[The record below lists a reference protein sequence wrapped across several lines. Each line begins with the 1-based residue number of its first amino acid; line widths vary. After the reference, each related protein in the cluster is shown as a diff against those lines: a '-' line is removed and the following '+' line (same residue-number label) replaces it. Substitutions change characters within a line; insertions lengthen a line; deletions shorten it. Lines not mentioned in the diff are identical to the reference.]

1 MRKKIYFLN
10 FNQETALGKS
20 TKSFFQ
26 TLVLYFQKIDV
37 LDLPSI
43 LNGRKETIVCLNNSL
58 ASNENLKKLKKGF
71 LKLGVIGK
79 QINFIELSSFPSQDG
94 ILNQMNNFYF
104 VSLPLSTHELFIKL
118 SKILNSIPDTENL
131 WSGGRRGR
139 VTLQL

>member
-10 FNQETALGKS
+10 FNQETPWENQLS
-20 TKSFFQ
+20 HFFANIG
-26 TLVLYFQKIDV
+26 LVFEKIDV
-37 LDLPSI
+37 KDLSSV
-43 LNGRKETIVCLNNSL
+43 LGGRKETIICLNNSM
-58 ASNENLKKLKKGF
+58 ASNSNLKKLKKGF

-104 VSLPLSTHELFIKL
+104 VPLPLSTHELFIKL
-118 SKILNSIPDTENL
+118 SEILKSIPDTENL

>member
-10 FNQETALGKS
+10 FNQETTWENQLS
-20 TKSFFQ
+20 HFFSNKGFI
-26 TLVLYFQKIDV
+26 FQKIDV

-71 LKLGVIGK
+71 LKIGVVGK

-104 VSLPLSTHELFIKL
+104 VPLPLSTHELFIKL